1 LISSNFL
8 YFSLYLFSISIP
20 SIKNVFLKW

>member
-1 LISSNFL
+1 LVSSNFL

-20 SIKNVFLKW
+20 SIKNAFLK